1 MQRLRRLTRR
11 RRRRRET
18 RAVAEAVEERPVSF
32 IPLADGETSRE
43 IDPVLDCLAFVARQA
58 DRPSSPVL
66 LRAGLALSA
75 DGRLPFHQVEPALEQ
90 VGMRADCVTRK
101 LKGWPSGKC
110 PAVLEL
116 DDDRAAVLLD
126 VRDRDGLIYAP
137 GLAEPMWVKLEEIEG
152 AFTGRAVVVETDP
165 TRERENERPW
175 DEAKRRHWFWSEVWK
190 LRREFWPVLLA
201 ALIVNMLAFA
211 MPLFTMN
218 VYDRVIPNKA
228 AATLWVLAL
237 GVLLALTF
245 DFVLRIAR
253 ARLIDEVGRSLDAK
267 LSQKLFEKVM
277 NLPMADRQGSTGA
290 LARRVSDY
298 EMVRDFFASTT
309 VVLAVDLTFMILFLA
324 FITLVGGWLVLV
336 PLAGISIMI
345 AAGLS
350 LQRQMGRVAL
360 DAQADSSL
368 QHSVLVESIS
378 GAETLKAARAEGQ
391 MLGRWRRYAAM
402 SAATSERMRKL
413 SAIAVNSAS
422 ISQQTISVGLL
433 VGGFY
438 RFQAGEMTMGAIIA
452 IIMISGRS
460 LQPVGQLAFL
470 ITRGKQAMATLTSLQ
485 RMMEAQDERQTAIR
499 SIVPEIRAGHIEFG
513 DVSFRYPNGA
523 RDSLSGLSLKINP
536 GDRIGVIGRVASG
549 KSTLGRVLCG
559 LYGPT
564 AGEILVDGLDSRQ
577 YHPHQLREAFRFVS
591 QDADVFSG
599 TVRDNL
605 MLGAAQADDAQL
617 IDAVVR
623 SGADIFLSRDA
634 AGFDLPVGERGGYL
648 SGGQRSLLVL
658 ARALVT
664 PSKLLFLDEPTGSMD
679 TQTELYFIE
688 HLKSALAPGQAL
700 VVATHRHNMLSILN
714 RLIVIDGG
722 KIIADGPRDE
732 ILRHLTAASDARK
745 AAQ

>member
-1 MQRLRRLTRR
+1 MHWLD
-11 RRRRRET
+11 
-18 RAVAEAVEERPVSF
+18 VEP
-32 IPLADGETSRE
+32 SRE
-43 IDPVLDCLAFVARQA
+43 IDPVLDCLAFLARRA
-58 DRPSSPVL
+58 DRPSSPVF

-75 DGRLPFHQVEPALEQ
+75 DGRLPFHQAEPALDQ
-90 VGMRADCVTRK
+90 AGMRADPVTRG
-101 LKGWPSGKC
+101 LKAWPSGKC
-110 PAVLEL
+110 PAILEL
-116 DDDRAAVLLD
+116 EDERAAVLLE

-137 GLAEPMWVKLEEIEG
+137 GLAEPVWVSLAEIEP
-152 AFTGRAVVVETDP
+152 AYTGRAVVVEIDP

-175 DEAKRRHWFWSEVWK
+175 DEAKHRHWFWSEIWK
-190 LRREFWPVLLA
+190 VRREFWPVLLA
-201 ALIVNMLAFA
+201 ALVVNMLAFA

-228 AATLWVLAL
+228 VATLWVLAL
-237 GVLLALTF
+237 GVLIALAF
-245 DFVLRIAR
+245 DFTLRIAR
-253 ARLIDEVGRSLDAK
+253 ARLIDEVARKLDAK

-298 EMVRDFFASTT
+298 ELVRDFFASTT
-309 VVLAVDLTFMILFLA
+309 VVLAVDLTFMFLFLA
-324 FITLVGGWLVLV
+324 FITLVGGWLVFV
-336 PLAGISIMI
+336 PLAGIAIMI
-345 AAGLS
+345 TAGLS
-350 LQRQMGRVAL
+350 LQRQMGKVAL
-360 DAQADSSL
+360 DSQADASL
-368 QHSVLVESIS
+368 QHSVLIESIS

-402 SAATSERMRKL
+402 SAATSEKMRKL
-413 SAIAVNSAS
+413 SAVAVNLAS
-422 ISQQTISVGLL
+422 ISQQTISIGLL
-433 VGGFY
+433 IGGFY
-438 RFQAGEMTMGAIIA
+438 RFQEGEMTMGAIIA

-470 ITRGKQAMATLTSLQ
+470 VTRGKQAFATLTSLQ
-485 RMMEAQDERQTAIR
+485 RMMEAQDERQSAMR
-499 SIVPEIRAGHIEFG
+499 SIVPEIRAGHIEFK
-513 DVSFRYPNGA
+513 DVEFRYPNA
-523 RDSLSGLSLKINP
+523 SRDSLSGVNLKVNP
-536 GDRIGVIGRVASG
+536 GERIGVIGRVASG

-559 LYGPT
+559 LYAPT
-564 AGEILVDGLDSRQ
+564 NGEMLVDGLDSRQ

-605 MLGAAQADDAQL
+605 MLGAAQADDNQL

-634 AGFDLPVGERGGYL
+634 AGFDLPVGERGSRL

-658 ARALVT
+658 ARALVS

-688 HLKSALAPGQAL
+688 RLKTGLAADQAL
-700 VVATHRHNMLSILN
+700 IVATHRHNMLSILT
-714 RLIVIDGG
+714 RLIVVDGG

-732 ILRHLTAASDARK
+732 ILGRLTAASQQG
-745 AAQ
+745 AAQR

>member
-1 MQRLRRLTRR
+1 MHWL
-11 RRRRRET
+11 E
-18 RAVAEAVEERPVSF
+18 VEQ
-32 IPLADGETSRE
+32 SRE

-75 DGRLPFHQVEPALEQ
+75 DGRLPFHQTEPALEQ
-90 VGMRADCVTRK
+90 VGMRAETIARR
-101 LKGWPSGKC
+101 LKGWPSAKC
-110 PAVLEL
+110 PAILEL
-116 DDDRAAVLLD
+116 EDDRAAVLLD
-126 VRDRDGLIYAP
+126 VRDNDGLIYAP
-137 GLAEPMWVKLEEIEG
+137 GLAEPMWTKLVELEP
-152 AFTGRAVVVETDP
+152 AYTGRAVIVETDP

-190 LRREFWPVLLA
+190 VRREFWPVLLA
-201 ALIVNMLAFA
+201 ALIVNLLAFA

-228 AATLWVLAL
+228 VATLWVLAL
-237 GVLLALTF
+237 GVLLALVF
-245 DFVLRIAR
+245 DFTLRVAR
-253 ARLIDEVGRSLDAK
+253 GRLIDEVGRRLDAR

-277 NLPMADRQGSTGA
+277 NLPMSDRQGSTGA

-309 VVLAVDLTFMILFLA
+309 VVLAVDLTFLILFLA
-324 FITLVGGWLVLV
+324 FITFVGGWLVLV
-336 PLAGISIMI
+336 PLAGIAVMLT
-345 AAGLS
+345 AGLS
-350 LQRQMGRVAL
+350 LQRSMGKVAL
-360 DAQADSSL
+360 DVQADSSL
-368 QHSVLVESIS
+368 QHSVLIESIS

-391 MLGRWRRYAAM
+391 MLGRWRRYASM

-413 SAIAVNSAS
+413 SAVAVNLAS
-422 ISQQTISVGLL
+422 ISQQSISVGLL
-433 VGGFY
+433 IGGFY
-438 RFQAGEMTMGAIIA
+438 RFQAGDMTMGAIIA

-470 ITRGKQAMATLTSLQ
+470 VTRGKQAFATLDSLQ
-485 RMMEAQDERQTAIR
+485 RMMEAQDERQTAVL
-499 SIVPEIRAGHIEFG
+499 SIVPEIRAGHLELRN
-513 DVSFRYPNGA
+513 VSFRYPNA
-523 RDSLSGLSLKINP
+523 SRDALDGIDLKINP
-536 GDRIGVIGRVASG
+536 GERIGVIGRVASG

-559 LYGPT
+559 LYAPT
-564 AGEILVDGLDSRQ
+564 GGEMLVDGLDSRQ

-605 MLGAAQADDAQL
+605 MLGAAQADDSQL

-634 AGFDLPVGERGGYL
+634 AGFDLPVGERGSRL

-658 ARALVT
+658 ARALVS

-688 HLKSALAPGQAL
+688 HLKTALASDQAL
-700 VVATHRHNMLSILN
+700 VVSTHRHNMLSILD
-714 RLIVIDGG
+714 RLIVIEAG
-722 KIIADGPRDE
+722 KIIADGPRDQ
-732 ILRHLTAASDARK
+732 ILKHLSSAASAQQ

>member
-1 MQRLRRLTRR
+1 MSFMHWL
-11 RRRRRET
+11 E
-18 RAVAEAVEERPVSF
+18 VEQ
-32 IPLADGETSRE
+32 SRE

-75 DGRLPFHQVEPALEQ
+75 DGRLPFHQTEPALEQ
-90 VGMRADCVTRK
+90 VGMRAETIARR
-101 LKGWPSGKC
+101 LKGWPSAKC
-110 PAVLEL
+110 PAILEL
-116 DDDRAAVLLD
+116 EDDRAAVLLD
-126 VRDRDGLIYAP
+126 VRDNDGLIYAP
-137 GLAEPMWVKLEEIEG
+137 GLAEPMWTKLVELEP
-152 AFTGRAVVVETDP
+152 AYTGRAVIVETDP

-190 LRREFWPVLLA
+190 VRREFWPVLLA
-201 ALIVNMLAFA
+201 ALIVNLLAFA

-228 AATLWVLAL
+228 VATLWVLAL
-237 GVLLALTF
+237 GVLLALVF
-245 DFVLRIAR
+245 DFTLRVAR
-253 ARLIDEVGRSLDAK
+253 GRLIDEVGRRLDAR

-277 NLPMADRQGSTGA
+277 NLPMSDRQGSTGA

-309 VVLAVDLTFMILFLA
+309 VVLAVDLTFLILFLA
-324 FITLVGGWLVLV
+324 FITFVGGWLVLV
-336 PLAGISIMI
+336 PLAGIAVMLT
-345 AAGLS
+345 AGLS
-350 LQRQMGRVAL
+350 LQRSMGKVAL
-360 DAQADSSL
+360 DVQADSSL
-368 QHSVLVESIS
+368 QHSVLIESIS

-391 MLGRWRRYAAM
+391 MLGRWRRYASM

-413 SAIAVNSAS
+413 SAVAVNLAS
-422 ISQQTISVGLL
+422 ISQQSISVGLL
-433 VGGFY
+433 IGGFY
-438 RFQAGEMTMGAIIA
+438 RFQAGDMTMGAIIA

-470 ITRGKQAMATLTSLQ
+470 VTRGKQAFATLDSLQ
-485 RMMEAQDERQTAIR
+485 RMMEAQDERQTAVL
-499 SIVPEIRAGHIEFG
+499 SIVPEIRTGHLELRN
-513 DVSFRYPNGA
+513 VSFRYPNA
-523 RDSLSGLSLKINP
+523 SRDALDGIDLKINP
-536 GDRIGVIGRVASG
+536 GERIGVIGRVASG

-559 LYGPT
+559 LYAPT
-564 AGEILVDGLDSRQ
+564 GGEMLVDGLDSRQ

-605 MLGAAQADDAQL
+605 MLGAAQADDNQL

-634 AGFDLPVGERGGYL
+634 AGFDLPVGERGSRL

-658 ARALVT
+658 ARALVS

-688 HLKSALAPGQAL
+688 HLKTALASDQAL
-700 VVATHRHNMLSILN
+700 VVSTHRHNMLSILD
-714 RLIVIDGG
+714 RLIVIEAG
-722 KIIADGPRDE
+722 KIIADGPRDQ
-732 ILRHLTAASDARK
+732 ILKHLSSAASAQQ